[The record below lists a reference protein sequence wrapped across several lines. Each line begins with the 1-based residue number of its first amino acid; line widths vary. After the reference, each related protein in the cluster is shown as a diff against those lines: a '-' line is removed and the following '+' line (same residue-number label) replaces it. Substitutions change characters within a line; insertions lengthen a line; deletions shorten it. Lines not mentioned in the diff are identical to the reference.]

1 MDFLNL
7 PYELGM
13 LIGEQ
18 LETEKDIYALLRTNS
33 RFYLPLLP
41 QLYKHNVDYS
51 SSSALSW
58 CVSHGNEGGVE
69 LLLKRGANV
78 QFCKAPLPNT
88 WGFDEDFGSALHFA
102 TSRTMAQILLEHVA
116 DVNDLSHQGIS
127 DLHVAVENGQPAM
140 VELLLDYG
148 ALVKSEIED
157 EETPLH

>member
-7 PYELGM
+7 PNELVI

-41 QLYKHNVDYS
+41 RLYKHNVDYS

-69 LLLKRGANV
+69 LLLKWGANV
-78 QFCKAPLPNT
+78 QFCNAPLLNT

-102 TSRTMAQILLEHVA
+102 TNRTMAQLLLEHGA
-116 DVNDLSHQGIS
+116 NVNGLSHWGRS
-127 DLHVAVENGQPAM
+127 AMHLAVENGQPAM
-140 VELLLDYG
+140 VQLLLDYG
-148 ALVKSEIED
+148 AWVKSGIAD
-157 EETPLH
+157 EETPLR